1 MEDLEEPLLQS
12 SSLNFNVDIE
22 VLEKF
27 ENFILLTNVFWE
39 EFLVFAPAGIWTRV
53 PGSKGP
59 YTCPGYTTGAT
70 SQFRSFYG
78 IFYT

>member
-39 EFLVFAPAGIWTRV
+39 EFLVFAPAGI
-53 PGSKGP
+53 
-59 YTCPGYTTGAT
+59 
-70 SQFRSFYG
+70 
-78 IFYT
+78 